1 MHDLHNPSTAYYA
14 RGALRSNLP
23 LRQHLE
29 MPKPPKRK
37 PPLENFKAWREK
49 KGLNQT
55 QLAERMDTDQ
65 PTVSKWER
73 GVVPMTLGIVHA
85 YAEALDIEPEDFW
98 RHPDAPISELVLL
111 DRKLDPRA
119 RARIVRIVKAALDAA

>member
-1 MHDLHNPSTAYYA
+1 MHVLHNPSNAYYA
-14 RGALRSNLP
+14 RGALRLQLP
-23 LRQHLE
+23 LRQPLE
-29 MPKPPKRK
+29 MPKAPKRK

-49 KGLNQT
+49 RGLSQT

-98 RHPDAPISELVLL
+98 RHPDAPISELILL
-111 DRKLDPRA
+111 DRRMDSKTRA
-119 RARIVRIVKAALDAA
+119 RVVRIVKAAMEAA